1 MRMARVNI
9 SLPDDLYDEAR
20 RAHLN
25 VSRVAAAALS
35 AELGRRAKAAAL
47 GTYLAQLDA
56 EHGPVTPAD
65 SERAAEWAAQLDAI
79 PET

>member
-20 RAHLN
+20 RARLN
-25 VSRVAAAALS
+25 VSRLAAAALS

-47 GTYLAQLDA
+47 GTYLAQLDT
-56 EHGPVTPAD
+56 ELGPILPED
-65 SERAAEWAAQLDAI
+65 RDRAAEWAAQLDAI
-79 PET
+79 PEK